1 MAEENVI
8 RLKTAQIVV
17 ESQDENSIQVS
28 WQ

>member
-8 RLKTAQIVV
+8 RLKTAKIVV

-28 WQ
+28 LQ